1 MPKYHNNKI
10 SLASNR
16 GVQENPHWVDAPSQ
30 LEELTQ
36 VLGNHKLK
44 ILEPGPWHGEFS
56 KIFVEQGHSVTSVE
70 PWLGIEAPFNGLTQ
84 LHTQLV
90 LDRRPIEVF
99 LKEDT
104 ISHWDVVVAVGL
116 LYHVPSPLHLLD
128 LFTERADHVYFD
140 TYPWINTVQLNT
152 TKTLSWAAKWDHKNI
167 CIVCAPK
174 VLDHYMTVVLKW
186 SRGWQ
191 GIQCKVSGHPIWTA
205 YYHRNN
211 VQSLGKSQVTDFYID
226 AL

>member
-1 MPKYHNNKI
+1 MTKYIGNEF
-10 SLASNR
+10 SLTSNP
-16 GVQENPHWVDAPSQ
+16 GVKMNPHWVDAPAQ
-30 LEELTQ
+30 FETLTQ
-36 VLGNHKLK
+36 VLSNRKLK
-44 ILEPGPWHGEFS
+44 ILEPGPWHGHFS
-56 KIFVEQGHSVTSVE
+56 EKFVEQGHSVTSVE
-70 PWLGIEAPFNGLTQ
+70 PWLGDEARFNSLTQ

-90 LDRRPIEVF
+90 VDRRPIEVF

-104 ISHWDVVVAVGL
+104 TSHWDVVFAVGL

-140 TYPWINTVQLNT
+140 TYPWVDTVRLTTPNTS
-152 TKTLSWAAKWDHKNI
+152 SWATKWDHKNI
-167 CIVCAPK
+167 CLVCAPK

-205 YYHRNN
+205 YYHRNT
-211 VQSLGKSQVTDFYID
+211 VPALSKADVIEYHID